1 MAEKYI
7 QNQILYTREDETR
20 ELKKLP
26 CLLYKL
32 LYFVEL
38 DSPCFATFPERLF
51 KLVFHVRQVVA
62 APLADFLTLFS
73 ESKLA
78 LFEVWRYLCTII
90 DDSKHYS
97 TCNMYVWALG
107 NWPVADWPC

>member
-1 MAEKYI
+1 MQNLKNCHKLNYDKIPVRLPYHIRLCRLSKSVLTEKYI

-38 DSPCFATFPERLF
+38 DSPG
-51 KLVFHVRQVVA
+51 KVSLV
-62 APLADFLTLFS
+62 
-73 ESKLA
+73 
-78 LFEVWRYLCTII
+78 
-90 DDSKHYS
+90 
-97 TCNMYVWALG
+97 
-107 NWPVADWPC
+107 